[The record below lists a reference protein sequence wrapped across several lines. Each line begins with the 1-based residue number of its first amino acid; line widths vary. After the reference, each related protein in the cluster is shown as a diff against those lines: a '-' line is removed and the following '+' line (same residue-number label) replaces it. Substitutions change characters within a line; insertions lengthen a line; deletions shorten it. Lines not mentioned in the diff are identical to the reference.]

1 MAAPADGRGILAGVR
16 VVELAAFVAI
26 PLAGATLAAMGADVI
41 RVDPIGGGIDIN
53 RWPVKNGISLYWSGL
68 NQGKRSITI
77 DTRLPRGQELV
88 RRLLK
93 SGGADGG
100 LFITNLG
107 GRGWASYNSLKESR
121 PDLVMV
127 LVKGNRDG
135 STAVDYTVNAR
146 AGFPLVTGNDPSGA
160 PVNHVL
166 PAWDGM
172 AAHLVTVALLA
183 GERHRSRTGEGQL
196 ATISLADVGF
206 AFTSRLG
213 IVAEAALVP
222 EPRGRNGN
230 YVFGTFGKDFPT
242 RDGRHLMVVALTSR
256 QWSSVLDAT
265 GLTEEFDHLQTR
277 LGVNLADEAAR
288 WDSRQEVAAILARW
302 TAAHDLADI
311 RTRFDKGGVLW
322 SPYQSFKQL
331 VADDPDCSS
340 ANPMFS
346 NIVQAGVGAYPIAG
360 SPIEF
365 DNFERI
371 PATAPPQLGQHTDEV
386 LDSVLGLSSAERTE
400 LRRDSIIGE

>member
-1 MAAPADGRGILAGVR
+1 MAAPAGGRGILAGVR

-41 RVDPIGGGIDIN
+41 RIDPIGGGIDFN

-68 NQGKRSITI
+68 NQGKRSVTI

-88 RRLLK
+88 RQLLK

-146 AGFPLVTGNDPSGA
+146 AGFPLVTGSDPSGA

-213 IVAEAALVP
+213 IVAEAALVS

-242 RDGRHLMVVALTSR
+242 RDGRFLMIVALTSR
-256 QWSSVLDAT
+256 QWSSILDAT
-265 GLTEEFDHLQTR
+265 GLAEDFDRLQIR
-277 LGVNLADEAAR
+277 LDVNLTDEAAR
-288 WDSRQEVAAILARW
+288 WESRHEVAAVLARW

-311 RTRFDKGGVLW
+311 RTRFDKAGVLW

-346 NIVQAGVGAYPIAG
+346 NIDQAGVGAYPIAG

-365 DNFERI
+365 ANFERI
-371 PATAPPQLGQHTDEV
+371 PATAPPRLGQHTDEV
-386 LDSVLGLSSAERTE
+386 LDSVLGISSAELAE
-400 LRRDSIIGE
+400 LRRDLIIGE